1 MGGFLLVLRTIV
13 SLGLVIGLIYFTI
26 YILRYFASRGHGKLL
41 AGRARSMALI
51 ESLALEPGKAL
62 HLVRV
67 GKEVMLI
74 GTSNAGLELLGKVEG
89 YGDSDSQV

>member
-1 MGGFLLVLRTIV
+1 MSGLLLVLRTIA

-26 YILRYFASRGHGKLL
+26 YILRYFAARGQGKLL
-41 AGRARSMALI
+41 AGRARSMMVI

-74 GTSNAGLELLGKVEG
+74 GTSNAGLALIGKVEG
-89 YGDSDSQV
+89 YGDSNSQV